1 MNRRG
6 IILALLLAVLCL
18 VLCSGCGEKI
28 LSGEVMEYR
37 TDESGALSALV
48 VKPETGERVGLL
60 LSEESWVW
68 ALTEGITA
76 EEFAAEQ
83 PEGVYVSAETS
94 GRAQTITAGD
104 GTEIDAYPV
113 ETVKI
118 TALRTD
124 TVFPPLRRGPGRF
137 VEQRLEQVLP
147 PGGRHGA
154 SLEDGSAEVPSGN
167 LQANTD
173 LSEKAKTAISTY
185 YREQGLLYDVP
196 ELLETAYQDYL
207 REGDAFDSYHAGQSI
222 SQSAVTERVAYFT
235 TAVTLPLDSQEI
247 TEVRL
252 SAAFDRETGRS
263 WRWRICLHA
272 RRRNSSRPFWTPPS
286 SRSSPSGQ
294 RWRRLS
300 VRNTRSSFPTA
311 WSSPSPRAA
320 SPARNTA
327 SSSMRTTF
335 RTFCPV
341 PALGP
346 AGCAARFEISLHNT
360 YTPSE
365 STA

>member
-28 LSGEVMEYR
+28 LSGEVVEYR

-48 VKPETGERVGLL
+48 VKPETGERVGFL

-68 ALTEGITA
+68 ALAEGITA
-76 EEFAAEQ
+76 EEFSAEQ
-83 PEGVYVSAETS
+83 PEGVYVSAETA

-113 ETVKI
+113 ETIKI

-124 TVFPPLRRGPGRF
+124 TVFPLSGGAQAVLWNSGWNRSY
-137 VEQRLEQVLP
+137 RLEDGTEL
-147 PGGRHGA
+147 
-154 SLEDGSAEVPSGN
+154 LWEDGSAEVPSGN

-252 SAAFDRETGRS
+252 SAAFDRETGAKLALEDLLTCTTEEFLTAFLDAAQLTEQPLRTEME
-263 WRWRICLHA
+263 A
-272 RRRNSSRPFWTPPS
+272 AFRPEYAIFLSDGMELSYPQGSLPS
-286 SRSSPSGQ
+286 Q
-294 RWRRLS
+294 EY
-300 VRNTRSSFPTA
+300 SFIVHEDYIPDLLPLFQPWA
-311 WSSPSPRAA
+311 LPAALRA
-320 SPARNTA
+320 SK
-327 SSSMRTTF
+327 
-335 RTFCPV
+335 
-341 PALGP
+341 
-346 AGCAARFEISLHNT
+346 
-360 YTPSE
+360 
-365 STA
+365 